1 MMVETYTGGQTMT
14 KKISIL
20 IVLMLITFLGA
31 CGQKYKG
38 DFSYEVQDFTFTN
51 QDGKEVSKSDFDGK
65 IWLVDF
71 IYTSCETECPQM
83 TYNKQKIERALQEEG
98 IDDVQF
104 VSFSIDPERDTPE
117 ALKEYGEVRG
127 IEFDNWTFLTGYD
140 FKTIKEFAVKSF
152 KTPVEVLEDKSFMH
166 GVLFTIVS
174 PEGNAIKS
182 YNGFYLDQDQINEIV
197 KFIKDMQ

>member
-1 MMVETYTGGQTMT
+1 MEEYITGGKTMK
-14 KKISIL
+14 KKISVVI
-20 IVLMLITFLGA
+20 MLALVVFLAA

-38 DFSYEVQDFTFTN
+38 DFSNEVQDFTFTN

-65 IWLVDF
+65 IWIVDF

-83 TYNKQKIERALQEEG
+83 TYNKQKIERALEDEG
-98 IDDVQF
+98 INDIEF

-127 IEFDNWTFLTGYD
+127 IEFDHWTFLTGYD
-140 FKTIKEFAVKSF
+140 YETIKEFAVKSF
-152 KTPVEVLEDKSFMH
+152 KIPIEQLEDNTFMH
-166 GVLFTIVS
+166 GVSFTIVS

-182 YNGFYLDQDQINEIV
+182 YNGYYLEQDQIKEMV
-197 KFIKDMQ
+197 EFIKDMQ

>member
-1 MMVETYTGGQTMT
+1 MEEYITGGKTMK
-14 KKISIL
+14 KKISVVI
-20 IVLMLITFLGA
+20 MLALVVFLAA

-38 DFSYEVQDFTFTN
+38 DFSNEVQDFTFTN

-65 IWLVDF
+65 IWIVDF

-83 TYNKQKIERALQEEG
+83 TYNKQKIERALEDEG
-98 IDDVQF
+98 INNIEF

-127 IEFDNWTFLTGYD
+127 IEFDHWTFLTGYD
-140 FKTIKEFAVKSF
+140 YETIKEFAVKSF
-152 KTPVEVLEDKSFMH
+152 KIPIEQLEDNTFMH
-166 GVLFTIVS
+166 GVSFTIVS

-182 YNGFYLDQDQINEIV
+182 YNGYYLEQDQIKEMV
-197 KFIKDMQ
+197 EFIKDMQ